1 MRLGKTVRKALSVLL
16 IAAMLFSS
24 TGVSP
29 VMTAKAAAG
38 NVVTSPADM
47 EAGSVLQFDFYKN
60 GTSPTIPDGFVGVGD
75 TSYTSG
81 SYGWTTGI
89 AGNKG
94 GTIDTTT
101 MAEYWLADE
110 EESAL
115 KTACDTY
122 WGGAASAEFKVDVP
136 NGVYDVEIYAQD
148 MGQKWKTETFAVN
161 GEDVDGS
168 TVAFSSNTVAVTGY
182 ATSLEQ
188 LVLIKEA
195 VTAANNE
202 GLTIAIN
209 GTSGS
214 RAYINAMVISCES
227 VDESVSYT
235 IEYDING
242 GTGTTPA
249 DENGTSTETAELSD
263 GSGVTRDGYRLVG
276 WSADADAA
284 EGSFEYNYNENDASN
299 GIVTL
304 YAVWAKEYELV
315 YNSNGGS
322 SDVPTDSGKYIVGE
336 KITLDSATE
345 PTREGYT
352 FVGWAGSADAESAV
366 STLTVAAANI
376 SGGKIQVYAVWQ
388 QEGAVSLKFDFGK
401 NAAAGFTQITTQTY
415 TSDLGYGYTNN
426 VSVLNDKT
434 TNMASSQSPTDAAI
448 FEMCKD
454 YSYTTDTT
462 GLAFRIDVAAGTYDV
477 EVYAGLGGTHTPTI
491 AVNGKAIGTAA
502 TAKPANESDLLLTT
516 TVTVADGEYIEVTSS
531 GFNGRNM
538 LNGIIVKTAEA
549 AAAFDAP
556 QNVEASS
563 SETGVTISWDEVA
576 EASHYNI
583 FRENKHDDRFLQ
595 IGTTT
600 GTSYEDPIL
609 TNQTYDYYVVAVKKG
624 EDSVA
629 VSEPSET
636 VTASVASHGS
646 IGTEAP
652 AEEYSDRAMVAVKAE
667 DGVFVSW
674 RLYEEDSDN
683 ISFTLK
689 RNGSTVYTGSNTS
702 FMDVA
707 GRAGD
712 TYTLT
717 ASEGISA
724 GGESTSA
731 WEQEYQE
738 FELEVPASQTMPNG
752 DVAAYMSNDLS
763 VGDLDG
769 DGELELIVKWYPS
782 NAQDNSNDGYTGTTI
797 LDAYDIDVA
806 AGAAELMWRI
816 DLGLNIRSGAHYTQY
831 QVWDYDGDGKAEI
844 ICKTADGTTTYNE
857 NLAET
862 GHVGAVSMADL
873 DISEAGT
880 PDEYDFRQHTGRLG
894 RIVLGEEYLTAFD
907 GETGEIIDTVNYVPF
922 RGEYNEKTGTY
933 DTSYWGLKNGAPA
946 EKNDGY
952 ANRADRFLSA
962 TAYLD
967 GGSASAVFCRG
978 YYGRTAITAWKL
990 IDDELVMQ
998 WAFDVDSGEEY
1009 SAQGNHGLSVN
1020 DVDGDGLDEII
1031 YAAMVLNSDGTPRV
1045 NTEWGHGDA
1054 LHVSDWDGDGELEVY
1069 KVNEEVYGAGLYD
1082 PNTGEIQWFEDGSGD
1097 TGRGVAADVDPRY
1110 EGAEMWHSID
1120 SHTHDVDGD
1129 IIYEA
1134 KPSQNFSIFWDGDLL
1149 MELLDSN
1156 NTTDLALQVQKWNY
1170 VDLTTEVL
1178 LDETDTMLNNGTKAN
1193 AGLVADIYG
1202 DWREEILV
1210 RDANDSSKLRLY
1222 STTCETPYSF
1232 PTFLEDRA
1240 YREGVAWQNVGYNQP
1255 ANVTY
1260 LLSQGIEPAVITNI
1274 DRTTSTETLTWDAA
1288 DDGAYGMPIE
1298 GYEIYRADSAAALWA
1313 DYELV
1318 GTVAGN
1324 TLTFTDTGLTANT
1337 EYTYIV
1343 AAVIGGETSYKSL
1356 PESAKTTVAAEGVQ
1370 PVEPITLV
1378 QDDAAYTDK
1387 FPATVVVVDT
1397 EGNEEIVDITWD
1409 YSTLEIETDGEK
1421 TVYGAIYGY
1430 EELIP
1435 VQVTVLK
1442 NKITSVEVAEEV
1454 YTLVG
1459 TEPQLPAAA
1468 TLKMYNNID
1477 ASAAVTWNKTYDI
1490 SAVGSYEITGTVT
1503 SKYGE
1508 EKTITLTVHVA
1519 DDYVVSVAASMPV
1532 ILDFECDETGLLPA
1546 TVTATFASDGRTE
1559 EVAVAWSD
1567 VDTTLL
1573 GEVTI
1578 DGVVEGYAGY
1588 AQLLV
1593 KVDYPVVKKF
1603 DFGKSDSPET
1613 EGWIT
1618 IPTLQAQASASDLGI
1633 QYTAEKGY
1641 GFNEADMLMGR
1652 YWTSYSKDGFYPGSV
1667 YNDIMIASDNKGN
1680 SSTFMVD
1687 VENGEYI
1694 VEMLSS
1700 GEDSSTIKVEIEGQA
1715 YSVANKAKTYEV
1727 GRFEGINV
1735 TDGQLTMV
1743 FTGNNYSRVAA
1754 IIIHKVVEGQ
1764 DASTEATEKVEAAV
1778 DALPDVDSKL
1788 TPYDVTRIEAVAQT
1802 VANLTDSEKSA
1813 LSVETIEKLDALYA
1827 KANNLTVEIDVT
1839 APAEIEAAKRLTND
1853 SVTAKGAATAS
1864 AADEGIVSLEIVQ
1877 QKPTKDVRKAQI
1889 EFKASL
1895 KVNAQETELQA
1906 PIIITIELPEDVE
1919 LNNLK
1924 INHYT
1929 DDGDFVGTIS
1939 KGSKVSSS
1947 RYVLDGRKVTF
1958 RTNSFS
1964 IFTFVADGNDY
1975 ADADDD
1981 YSSSSASSSSS
1992 RKPQSL
1998 VVSAGKWMQDETG
2011 WWYGYLAGG
2020 YAANKWEKIDGKW
2033 YYFEPSGYMKANG
2046 WVNTNGVWYYCKA
2059 DGAMAEAEWILDNGV
2074 WYYLNAGGSMAA
2086 NGWILYH
2093 NLWYYLKSDGAMAAN
2108 EVTPDGYKVDANG
2121 VWVQ

>member
-1 MRLGKTVRKALSVLL
+1 LL
-16 IAAMLFSS
+16 
-24 TGVSP
+24 
-29 VMTAKAAAG
+29 
-38 NVVTSPADM
+38 
-47 EAGSVLQFDFYKN
+47 
-60 GTSPTIPDGFVGVGD
+60 
-75 TSYTSG
+75 
-81 SYGWTTGI
+81 
-89 AGNKG
+89 
-94 GTIDTTT
+94 
-101 MAEYWLADE
+101 
-110 EESAL
+110 
-115 KTACDTY
+115 
-122 WGGAASAEFKVDVP
+122 
-136 NGVYDVEIYAQD
+136 
-148 MGQKWKTETFAVN
+148 
-161 GEDVDGS
+161 
-168 TVAFSSNTVAVTGY
+168 
-182 ATSLEQ
+182 
-188 LVLIKEA
+188 
-195 VTAANNE
+195 
-202 GLTIAIN
+202 
-209 GTSGS
+209 
-214 RAYINAMVISCES
+214 
-227 VDESVSYT
+227 
-235 IEYDING
+235 
-242 GTGTTPA
+242 
-249 DENGTSTETAELSD
+249 
-263 GSGVTRDGYRLVG
+263 
-276 WSADADAA
+276 
-284 EGSFEYNYNENDASN
+284 
-299 GIVTL
+299 
-304 YAVWAKEYELV
+304 
-315 YNSNGGS
+315 
-322 SDVPTDSGKYIVGE
+322 
-336 KITLDSATE
+336 
-345 PTREGYT
+345 
-352 FVGWAGSADAESAV
+352 
-366 STLTVAAANI
+366 
-376 SGGKIQVYAVWQ
+376 
-388 QEGAVSLKFDFGK
+388 
-401 NAAAGFTQITTQTY
+401 
-415 TSDLGYGYTNN
+415 
-426 VSVLNDKT
+426 
-434 TNMASSQSPTDAAI
+434 
-448 FEMCKD
+448 
-454 YSYTTDTT
+454 
-462 GLAFRIDVAAGTYDV
+462 
-477 EVYAGLGGTHTPTI
+477 
-491 AVNGKAIGTAA
+491 
-502 TAKPANESDLLLTT
+502 
-516 TVTVADGEYIEVTSS
+516 
-531 GFNGRNM
+531 
-538 LNGIIVKTAEA
+538 
-549 AAAFDAP
+549 
-556 QNVEASS
+556 
-563 SETGVTISWDEVA
+563 
-576 EASHYNI
+576 
-583 FRENKHDDRFLQ
+583 
-595 IGTTT
+595 
-600 GTSYEDPIL
+600 
-609 TNQTYDYYVVAVKKG
+609 
-624 EDSVA
+624 
-629 VSEPSET
+629 
-636 VTASVASHGS
+636 
-646 IGTEAP
+646 
-652 AEEYSDRAMVAVKAE
+652 
-667 DGVFVSW
+667 
-674 RLYEEDSDN
+674 
-683 ISFTLK
+683 
-689 RNGSTVYTGSNTS
+689 
-702 FMDVA
+702 
-707 GRAGD
+707 
-712 TYTLT
+712 
-717 ASEGISA
+717 
-724 GGESTSA
+724 
-731 WEQEYQE
+731 
-738 FELEVPASQTMPNG
+738 
-752 DVAAYMSNDLS
+752 
-763 VGDLDG
+763 
-769 DGELELIVKWYPS
+769 
-782 NAQDNSNDGYTGTTI
+782 
-797 LDAYDIDVA
+797 
-806 AGAAELMWRI
+806 WRI
-816 DLGLNIRSGAHYTQY
+816 DLGVNILSGAHYTQY

-1519 DDYVVSVAASMPV
+1519 DDYVVSV
-1532 ILDFECDETGLLPA
+1532 
-1546 TVTATFASDGRTE
+1546 
-1559 EVAVAWSD
+1559 
-1567 VDTTLL
+1567 
-1573 GEVTI
+1573 
-1578 DGVVEGYAGY
+1578 
-1588 AQLLV
+1588 
-1593 KVDYPVVKKF
+1593 
-1603 DFGKSDSPET
+1603 
-1613 EGWIT
+1613 
-1618 IPTLQAQASASDLGI
+1618 
-1633 QYTAEKGY
+1633 
-1641 GFNEADMLMGR
+1641 
-1652 YWTSYSKDGFYPGSV
+1652 
-1667 YNDIMIASDNKGN
+1667 
-1680 SSTFMVD
+1680 
-1687 VENGEYI
+1687 
-1694 VEMLSS
+1694 
-1700 GEDSSTIKVEIEGQA
+1700 
-1715 YSVANKAKTYEV
+1715 
-1727 GRFEGINV
+1727 
-1735 TDGQLTMV
+1735 
-1743 FTGNNYSRVAA
+1743 
-1754 IIIHKVVEGQ
+1754 
-1764 DASTEATEKVEAAV
+1764 
-1778 DALPDVDSKL
+1778 
-1788 TPYDVTRIEAVAQT
+1788 
-1802 VANLTDSEKSA
+1802 
-1813 LSVETIEKLDALYA
+1813 
-1827 KANNLTVEIDVT
+1827 
-1839 APAEIEAAKRLTND
+1839 
-1853 SVTAKGAATAS
+1853 
-1864 AADEGIVSLEIVQ
+1864 
-1877 QKPTKDVRKAQI
+1877 
-1889 EFKASL
+1889 
-1895 KVNAQETELQA
+1895 
-1906 PIIITIELPEDVE
+1906 
-1919 LNNLK
+1919 
-1924 INHYT
+1924 
-1929 DDGDFVGTIS
+1929 
-1939 KGSKVSSS
+1939 
-1947 RYVLDGRKVTF
+1947 
-1958 RTNSFS
+1958 
-1964 IFTFVADGNDY
+1964 
-1975 ADADDD
+1975 
-1981 YSSSSASSSSS
+1981 
-1992 RKPQSL
+1992 
-1998 VVSAGKWMQDETG
+1998 
-2011 WWYGYLAGG
+2011 
-2020 YAANKWEKIDGKW
+2020 
-2033 YYFEPSGYMKANG
+2033 
-2046 WVNTNGVWYYCKA
+2046 
-2059 DGAMAEAEWILDNGV
+2059 
-2074 WYYLNAGGSMAA
+2074 
-2086 NGWILYH
+2086 
-2093 NLWYYLKSDGAMAAN
+2093 
-2108 EVTPDGYKVDANG
+2108 
-2121 VWVQ
+2121 